1 MAFNRLATFA
11 PNDVT
16 VVLTQ
21 QSSGI
26 SHILSGFS
34 EDSIVSIER
43 NAETYSLYTGA
54 DNTNTRIYNANT
66 SAQITV
72 SLQQTSSSNDV
83 LSQLYINDAA
93 SRDSTGLF
101 SISVVDNS
109 GRSSY
114 FAEEAYIAVVP
125 NSQFANSMQ
134 TRDWVIH
141 AVRLDTYIGGNSIL
155 SAEDQ
160 GTLEQLGAVINPRW
174 TNA

>member
-16 VVLTQ
+16 IVVTQ

-34 EDSIVSIER
+34 EDSIVNIER
-43 NAETYSLYTGA
+43 NAETYTLYTGA

-72 SLQQTSSSNDV
+72 SMQQTSSTNDILTQLYSNDA
-83 LSQLYINDAA
+83 N

-141 AVRLDTYIGGNSIL
+141 AVRLETFIGGNSIL
-155 SAEDQ
+155 SAEDK
-160 GTLEQLGAVINPRW
+160 GTLEQLGATINPRW
-174 TNA
+174 TN